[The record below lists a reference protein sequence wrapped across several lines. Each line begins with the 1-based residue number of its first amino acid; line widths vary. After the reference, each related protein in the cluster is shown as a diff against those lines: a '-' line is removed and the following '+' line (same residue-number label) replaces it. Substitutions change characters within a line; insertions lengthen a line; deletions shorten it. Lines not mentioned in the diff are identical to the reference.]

1 MTRTQIQQ
9 LVVVLLLILFV
20 GVFLLSKK
28 APEPGSGVVSTPA
41 PGGTAPTPVGQA
53 ELPPAAV
60 SPAAPDLS
68 IPRDVFLLPAAL
80 LQRLQQRTQEAIDQE
95 NKKKEES
102 SQAVPVSAEQIG
114 ITDLELQGIFW
125 NVSNPQ
131 AIINRQIVSVG
142 DRIENAEV
150 KAITKDGVTLT
161 SNGQQFDLKPE
172 LFRSSGEKKEGR
184 SSQSWSSNVNM
195 R

>member
-9 LVVVLLLILFV
+9 LVAVLLLILFV

-28 APEPGSGVVSTPA
+28 APEPGSGVAPTPI
-41 PGGTAPTPVGQA
+41 PDGTAPVPPGQA
-53 ELPPAAV
+53 EPPAAV
-60 SPAAPDLS
+60 PASAPDLS
-68 IPRDVFLLPAAL
+68 IPRDVFLLPKAL
-80 LQRLQQRTQEAIDQE
+80 LQRLQQREQGAIDLE
-95 NKKKEES
+95 NQKKQLL
-102 SQAVPVSAEQIG
+102 SQTEVVPAQQIG

-142 DRIENAEV
+142 DRIDSAEV
-150 KAITKDGVTLT
+150 EAITKEGVIL
-161 SNGQQFDLKPE
+161 SLNGQRFNLKPE
-172 LFRSSGEKKEGR
+172 TFRSSGDKKEG
-184 SSQSWSSNVNM
+184 SSRSWSSDVNV

>member
-9 LVVVLLLILFV
+9 LVVVLLLVLFV

-28 APEPGSGVVSTPA
+28 APEPGSGVTPA
-41 PGGTAPTPVGQA
+41 PVPDGTAPAAASQA
-53 ELPPAAV
+53 EPPPTV
-60 SPAAPDLS
+60 VPASAPDLS

-80 LQRLQQRTQEAIDQE
+80 LQRLQQREQEAIDLE
-95 NKKKEES
+95 NKKKLDFSPTEV
-102 SQAVPVSAEQIG
+102 VPAEQIG

-125 NVSNPQ
+125 NISNPQ

-142 DRIENAEV
+142 DSVDSAEV
-150 KAITKDGVTLT
+150 EAITQEGVIL
-161 SNGQQFDLKPE
+161 SLNGQKFNLKPE
-172 LFRSSGEKKEGR
+172 TFRSSGDKKEG
-184 SSQSWSSNVNM
+184 SSRSWSSNANM

>member
-9 LVVVLLLILFV
+9 LVVVLLLVLFV

-28 APEPGSGVVSTPA
+28 APEPGSGVA
-41 PGGTAPTPVGQA
+41 PSPVPDGTAPAAAAQQEPAPVGV
-53 ELPPAAV
+53 PA
-60 SPAAPDLS
+60 SAPDLS

-80 LQRLQQRTQEAIDQE
+80 LQRLQQREQAAIDLA
-95 NKKKEES
+95 NKKRADLIDTKV
-102 SQAVPVSAEQIG
+102 VPADQIG

-142 DRIENAEV
+142 DRIDSAEV
-150 KAITKDGVTLT
+150 EAITKEGVIL
-161 SNGQQFDLKPE
+161 SLNGQKFNLKPE
-172 LFRSSGEKKEGR
+172 TFRSSGDKKEG

>member
-28 APEPGSGVVSTPA
+28 APEPGSGAVPTPA
-41 PGGTAPTPVGQA
+41 PDGTPAPAGQA
-53 ELPPAAV
+53 EPLPAVAPAA
-60 SPAAPDLS
+60 SPDLS
-68 IPRDVFLLPAAL
+68 IPRDVFLLPTAL
-80 LQRLQQRTQEAIDQE
+80 LQRLQQREQEAIDLVNQ
-95 NKKKEES
+95 KKADLDKIT
-102 SQAVPVSAEQIG
+102 PVTAQQIG

-131 AIINRQIVSVG
+131 AIINRRIVSVG
-142 DRIENAEV
+142 DRIDSAEV
-150 KAITKDGVTLT
+150 EAITKEGVIL
-161 SNGQQFDLKPE
+161 SLNGQKFDLKPE
-172 LFRSSGEKKEGR
+172 PFRSSGDKKEG
-184 SSQSWSSNVNM
+184 SPQSWSSNVNM

>member
-9 LVVVLLLILFV
+9 MVVVLLLILFV

-28 APEPGSGVVSTPA
+28 APEPGSGVTPA
-41 PGGTAPTPVGQA
+41 PVPDGTAP
-53 ELPPAAV
+53 AAV
-60 SPAAPDLS
+60 PQQEPKPAPVPASAPDLS

-80 LQRLQQRTQEAIDQE
+80 LQRLQQREQEAIDLA
-95 NKKKEES
+95 NKKRQDLIPEV
-102 SQAVPVSAEQIG
+102 VPAEQIG

-142 DRIENAEV
+142 DRVDSAEV
-150 KAITKDGVTLT
+150 EAITQEGVIL
-161 SNGQQFDLKPE
+161 SLNGQRFNLKPE
-172 LFRSSGEKKEGR
+172 TFHSSGDKKEGSR
-184 SSQSWSSNVNM
+184 
-195 R
+195 

>member
-28 APEPGSGVVSTPA
+28 APEPGSGAVPTPA
-41 PGGTAPTPVGQA
+41 PDGTPAPAGQA
-53 ELPPAAV
+53 EPLPAVAPAA
-60 SPAAPDLS
+60 SPDLS
-68 IPRDVFLLPAAL
+68 IPRDVFLLPIAL
-80 LQRLQQRTQEAIDQE
+80 LQRLQQREQEAIDLAKANRE
-95 NKKKEES
+95 KEELDKTT
-102 SQAVPVSAEQIG
+102 PVTAQQIG

-131 AIINRQIVSVG
+131 AIINRRIVSVG
-142 DRIENAEV
+142 DRIDSAEV
-150 KAITKDGVTLT
+150 EAITKEGVIL
-161 SNGQQFDLKPE
+161 SLNGQKFDLKPE
-172 LFRSSGEKKEGR
+172 PFRSSGDKKEG
-184 SSQSWSSNVNM
+184 SPQSWSSNVNM